1 MSPISRV
8 RSCLLVLLSA
18 LGLLAAGLTT
28 TASAAGPAAS
38 APNGIYLV
46 QMSGEPVVAYR
57 GGVAGLRATAPARG
71 QKVDP
76 QSADVVRYV
85 SHLRSKHDAAL
96 ARVGGRKVHDYAFS
110 YDGFAARLDARAVAE
125 LRRQPGVV
133 AVTADEIR
141 RPDTSTTPAF
151 LGLTAAGG
159 LWSQLDGAGG
169 AGEGMVVGVI
179 DSGITPE
186 SLSFS
191 DRTGS
196 NGSASKD
203 GKLGYRQLPGWH
215 GRCIPGDRFTAM
227 DCNLKLIGARH
238 YGEGYGGRDGVKA
251 LFPYEFWSARDADGH
266 GTHTASTAAGNGG
279 VRAVVDGADLGTISG
294 MAPRA
299 RVAAYKVCWGTGDE
313 GGCPNS
319 DSVAAIDQAVADGV
333 DVLNFSI
340 SGSTTSSL
348 TPVEVAFLF
357 AADAG
362 VFVAASAGNNGPGA
376 STVAHNSPW
385 LTTVAAGTH
394 DRSYSAT
401 VTLGNGASYTGA
413 GLGAAVGSAPLVR
426 SDDVGTAGKPAEE
439 VRLCYPGSL
448 DPAKVTGTIVVCDR
462 GVLARPDKSLA
473 VRQAGGI
480 GMVLLNTS
488 PSSVNADLH
497 HVPTVHLPDT
507 ARTAVRAYAAT
518 ATATASLSQGTGGP
532 GAEAPDVASFSS
544 RGPALAGAGDL
555 LKPDLMAPGVDVLAA
570 VSPAPG
576 GRSFDFYSGTSMS
589 SPHVA
594 GIGALLSQRHP
605 TWSPAAVRSALMT
618 SASQV
623 RNTGTAIAGGP
634 FDFGSGQVVPT
645 SPADPGLVYD
655 SGFADWLAWLCGTG
669 QLTGALCAGPA
680 KDPSDLNYPSI
691 AIGALAGRQTVTR
704 TVTNVSGAVETY
716 SATASL
722 PGIDVQVAPSSFT
735 VQPGGT
741 ATYAVTFTRTTAAV
755 NAYSSGALVLTGSN
769 GHRVRSPLVVRPV
782 ALAAPAEVTG
792 SYPVTFG
799 YDGAF
804 SATAR
809 GLVPAAVT
817 PGTVGQDPDQ
827 TFVKGDAA
835 GTVEIPVTV
844 PAGTTHA
851 RFALFD
857 ADVAAGADIDLYVH
871 RGGTL
876 VGSSGSGT
884 SAEQVDLRDP
894 TAGEYT
900 VSVHG
905 WGLPAGTS
913 GYALHTWLVGGAAA
927 GNLTVG
933 APAQASVGQTATIT
947 LTPTGLQAGTKY
959 LGAVAYGGA
968 VAGLPAPTLVRMD
981 G

>member
-1 MSPISRV
+1 MSPTSRV

-18 LGLLAAGLTT
+18 LGLLAGGLTT
-28 TASAAGPAAS
+28 TAAAAGPAATS
-38 APNGIYLV
+38 PNGIYLV
-46 QMSGEPVVAYR
+46 QMSGDPVVAYR

-71 QKVDP
+71 SKVDP
-76 QSADVVRYV
+76 RSPDVVRYV

-110 YDGFAARLDARAVAE
+110 YDGFAARLDAPAVAQ

-151 LGLTAAGG
+151 LGLSTSGG
-159 LWSQLDGAGG
+159 LWSQLAGAGG

-203 GKLGYRQLPGWH
+203 GKLSYRQLPGWH
-215 GRCIPGDRFTAM
+215 GRCVPGDRFTAT
-227 DCNLKLIGARH
+227 DCNLKLIGARY
-238 YGEGYGGRDGVKA
+238 YGEGYGGRDGVQA
-251 LFPYEFWSARDADGH
+251 RFPYELWSARDADGH
-266 GTHTASTAAGNGG
+266 GTHTASTAAGNAG

-299 RVAAYKVCWGTGDE
+299 RVAAYKVCWGTGGE

-362 VFVAASAGNNGPGA
+362 VFVATSAGNNGPGA

-394 DRSYSAT
+394 DRSYAAT
-401 VTLGNGASYTGA
+401 VTLGNGTSYTGA
-413 GLGAAVGSAPLVR
+413 GLGAAVASATLVL
-426 SDDVGTAGKPAEE
+426 SDDVGADGAPAAE

-448 DPAKVTGTIVVCDR
+448 DPAKTTGKIVVCDR

-473 VRQAGGI
+473 VRQAGGV
-480 GMVLLNTS
+480 GMVLVNQS

-497 HVPTVHLPDT
+497 HVPTVHLDSDV
-507 ARTAVRAYAAT
+507 RDAVRGYAAT
-518 ATATASLSQGTGGP
+518 AGATASLSQGTGGP
-532 GAEAPDVASFSS
+532 GAAAPDVAGFSS

-570 VSPAPG
+570 VSPEAG
-576 GRSFDFYSGTSMS
+576 GRSFDLYSGTSMA

-618 SASQV
+618 TASQV
-623 RNTGTAIAGGP
+623 RNTGTAIAGDP
-634 FDFGSGQVVPT
+634 FDFGAGHVVPT
-645 SPADPGLVYD
+645 SAADPGLVYD
-655 SGFADWLAWLCGTG
+655 SGVADWLAWLCGTG
-669 QLTGALCAGPA
+669 QPTGAACAGPA
-680 KDPSDLNYPSI
+680 RDPSDLNYPSI

-704 TVTNVSGAVETY
+704 TVTNVGGAAETY
-716 SATASL
+716 TATASL
-722 PGIDVQVAPSSFT
+722 PGVAVQVAPSSFT
-735 VQPGGT
+735 VQPGAS
-741 ATYAVTFTRTTAAV
+741 ATYTVTFTRTTAAV
-755 NAYSSGALVLTGSN
+755 GAYSSGALELTGSK

-792 SYPVTFG
+792 SYPVVFG

-804 SATAR
+804 SATVR
-809 GLVPAAVT
+809 GLVPAQLT
-817 PGTVGQDPDQ
+817 PGTVAADPDQ
-827 TFVKGDAA
+827 VFAPGDPA
-835 GTVEIPVTV
+835 GTVAIPVTV

-851 RFALFD
+851 RFSLFD
-857 ADVAAGADIDLYVH
+857 ADVAAGADIDLYVY
-871 RGGTL
+871 RGATL
-876 VGSSGSGT
+876 VGASGSGT
-884 SAEQVDLRDP
+884 SAEQVDLREP
-894 TAGEYT
+894 EAGTYT
-900 VSVHG
+900 VFVHG

-913 GYALHTWLVGGAAA
+913 AYALHRWLLDDQAA
-927 GNLTVG
+927 GNLAVD
-933 APAQASVGQTATIT
+933 APTQAEVGQTATVT
-947 LTPTGLQAGTKY
+947 LTPGDLAPGRY
-959 LGAVAYGGA
+959 LGAVAYSGA
-968 VAGLPAPTLVRMD
+968 AAGLPAPTLVRID
-981 G
+981 R